1 MDSEDCVFSIEI
13 PKLDDQFFEKNDHKE
28 YGTLIYM
35 KNKDI
40 VKTYCD
46 TISTEITYIL
56 SEFSNW
62 LFENDYDYQIKKI
75 EHYNN
80 EYHNVLLVY
89 TNNYSKRRS
98 ITFPQTREELKRD
111 IQQLLKKDNTWIS
124 FDDTKYLNR
133 STYCGKMCLKH
144 MHAITGDIDCKIFYD
159 PIFIIKSNKLR
170 YAKYVRI
177 GEKVLGWILIEYDK
191 NLNHISDSDI

>member
-1 MDSEDCVFSIEI
+1 MDSEDYVFSIEI
-13 PKLDDQFFEKNDHKE
+13 PKLDDQFNKYHDHKE
-28 YGTLIYM
+28 YGTWISM

-46 TISTEITYIL
+46 TISSEITYIL

-80 EYHNVLLVY
+80 EYYNMLLVY
-89 TNNYSKRRS
+89 THNYSKRRV
-98 ITFPQTREELKRD
+98 ITFPELREELKRH
-111 IQQLLKKDNTWIS
+111 IQHMLNKDNIGIS
-124 FDDTKYLNR
+124 NDDTSCLNR
-133 STYCGKMCLKH
+133 NTYCGKMCIKH

-170 YAKYVRI
+170 YAKYVKI
-177 GEKVLGWILIEYDK
+177 GEKDLGWILIEYDEK
-191 NLNHISDSDI
+191 LVQNIDEYY

>member
-1 MDSEDCVFSIEI
+1 MYSEECVFSIEI
-13 PKLDDQFFEKNDHKE
+13 PKLNDQFNEYHDHKE
-28 YGTLIYM
+28 YGTWISM